1 MRISAEIIPVEPDLV
16 STSEGKIMTTV
27 SCSKNSEFS
36 TNARC
41 KQFVQD
47 VRECIETLRAK
58 NPLTHCVT
66 NNVVQEITANVLL
79 AAGASPAMVVDAEEA
94 EVFAQIASGVLVN
107 IGTYRPVDK
116 ESMDAAIRGAVK
128 SHTPWVLDPVA
139 VGGLAPRTQY
149 AREIV
154 KSHPTVIRANAS
166 EILGLAGEE
175 SGGKG
180 VDAGDSVDSAVA
192 AAKKLVKL
200 YGSVVAISGEKD
212 AIYGHGCSA
221 RVSGGHEIMT
231 KVVGTGCSLG
241 ALVAAYVGA
250 NRNRP
255 FAATVAAHV
264 HAAAAG
270 TWAAQRST
278 LPGSFRK
285 LWMDALMDLSADE
298 MLKLANIEFEL
309 DPVDWSLYFITDPKM
324 SDRAEEDIAVDC
336 VKGGASVVQ
345 LRDKYADSE
354 TFNNKA
360 QSLRDKMLANGCGDV
375 PIFVDDRI
383 DCAKSLGFNLHVG
396 QTDTPYIE
404 ARKSI
409 PAEWMVGLSIE
420 KLEQLDYVYNECAK
434 ENVALPD
441 VIGIGPIWPTAT
453 KPDSAPAL
461 GVEGVE
467 KIAKRAKELGI
478 STLGIGGVNENTVFP
493 IKSTSIDGLC
503 VVSALMLAQNP
514 CEEAHKLRDAIT
526 KE

>member
-1 MRISAEIIPVEPDLV
+1 
-16 STSEGKIMTTV
+16 
-27 SCSKNSEFS
+27 
-36 TNARC
+36 
-41 KQFVQD
+41 
-47 VRECIETLRAK
+47 
-58 NPLTHCVT
+58 
-66 NNVVQEITANVLL
+66 
-79 AAGASPAMVVDAEEA
+79 
-94 EVFAQIASGVLVN
+94 
-107 IGTYRPVDK
+107 
-116 ESMDAAIRGAVK
+116 
-128 SHTPWVLDPVA
+128 
-139 VGGLAPRTQY
+139 
-149 AREIV
+149 
-154 KSHPTVIRANAS
+154 
-166 EILGLAGEE
+166 
-175 SGGKG
+175 
-180 VDAGDSVDSAVA
+180 
-192 AAKKLVKL
+192 
-200 YGSVVAISGEKD
+200 
-212 AIYGHGCSA
+212 
-221 RVSGGHEIMT
+221 
-231 KVVGTGCSLG
+231 
-241 ALVAAYVGA
+241 
-250 NRNRP
+250 
-255 FAATVAAHV
+255 
-264 HAAAAG
+264 
-270 TWAAQRST
+270 
-278 LPGSFRK
+278 
-285 LWMDALMDLSADE
+285 MDLSADE
-298 MLKLANIEFEL
+298 MLTLANIEFEL

-360 QSLRDKMLANGCGDV
+360 QSLRDKMLSNGCGDV

-434 ENVALPD
+434 ENVPLPD

-453 KPDSAPAL
+453 KPDAAPAL